1 MSTYID
7 EQALSLLEALRKR
20 GIPVKMIKF
29 HDRSRGSLVEIHLY
43 TGEIIRLRTEKK
55 WFLSKTSSLSGQIP
69 DTSLV
74 DLNLLD
80 DIAEKLDTDK
90 CPYCNTTLT
99 QPYALAL
106 HIYFEHPEH
115 IERILRH
122 GNKE

>member
-7 EQALSLLEALRKR
+7 EQALNLLEALRKR

-29 HDRSRGSLVEIHLY
+29 HDRSKGSLVEIHLY
-43 TGEIIRLRTEKK
+43 TGETIKLRTEKK
-55 WFLSKTSSLSGQIP
+55 WFLTRTSNLSGQIP
-69 DTSLV
+69 DKSLV
-74 DLNLLD
+74 DLNVLD
-80 DIAEKLDTDK
+80 DIAEALDTDR

-106 HIYFEHPEH
+106 HIYFEHPERLG
-115 IERILRH
+115 EILGV